1 MDSVGTNGLLVAGAV
16 LVLVVAALSLAI
28 RHLARDNARREKA
41 LLTMQQDLRALCNAA
56 VTVGDRVNRLE
67 LQMREVSTRQEQLG
81 VRQDRIDSGSG
92 DDRSY
97 DQAIKMAKK
106 GASVEDLV
114 EVCGL
119 ARGEAE
125 LIAMMHRLSA

>member
-1 MDSVGTNGLLVAGAV
+1 MSGVWTYGLAAAVGTLALAVAIIAV
-16 LVLVVAALSLAI
+16 VLYRSGE
-28 RHLARDNARREKA
+28 RHRFAMQA
-41 LLTMQQDLRALCNAA
+41 MQQDLRALCNAA
-56 VTVGDRVNRLE
+56 VGVGERVNRLE
-67 LQMREVSTRQEQLG
+67 LQLKEIAARQEQLG
-81 VRQDRIDSGSG
+81 VRQDRLDQGVG

-97 DQAIKMAKK
+97 DQAIKMVKK
-106 GASVEDLV
+106 GASVDDLV